1 MSTYTDNNVNYTFTL
16 GFGIASVSRSNR
28 AANNITILAEF
39 TIDDEVY
46 VVTSIDNNAFAYCFN
61 LSGVT
66 IPGFVTSIGNY
77 AFNSCTRLTR
87 ITMYDSVTSIGE
99 YAFQSC
105 SSLTSLTIPD
115 SVTSIGRYAFS
126 GCSSLTSIGIPN
138 SVTSIERS
146 IIQGCSSLTS
156 ITIHRSVTSIN
167 TYQLFSGCTSLITIN
182 VDTDNEYYSSI
193 SGVLFNKLATTLFT
207 YPQGLIGSYTI
218 PNSVTSIDL
227 NAFGDCTNLTEV
239 IIPNSVTSIGDAAFA
254 SCANLTNVIIPNS
267 VTSIGAQAFRFCVQ
281 FTKVIIS
288 NFVTSIGNNAFA
300 NCSNLAKLIIGTSV
314 TYIGNYAFNSCNKL
328 TNVLFLG
335 DIIPTIESAS
345 WSPNFDNPSDTASY
359 IIGASN
365 TDRLTDIFS
374 IIRPLTRT
382 QMDSA
387 LLDRPSLRD
396 LIDAGATETYIL
408 SFGYTLQELKNAGF
422 TGKNPTS
429 KIELLHSLSFFTP
442 LAIELY
448 TDITSDLPLSLQ
460 NVSSNPISI
469 FAGLDNI
476 RISCS
481 NIPMM

>member
-1 MSTYTDNNVNYTFTL
+1 MPIYTDNNVNYTYEP
-16 GFGIASVSRSNR
+16 GSGIAVVSRSNR
-28 AANNITILAEF
+28 AAGNVEILDVLDIEGEDF
-39 TIDDEVY
+39 FVDSIDD
-46 VVTSIDNNAFAYCFN
+46 NAFAYCFN
-61 LSGVT
+61 LRGVT
-66 IPGFVTSIGNY
+66 IPDSVTSIGNY
-77 AFNSCTRLTR
+77 AFNSCTSLTR
-87 ITMYDSVTSIGE
+87 ITMSDSVTSIGA

-105 SSLTSLTIPD
+105 QSLITFEIPTYVTSIGQYAFSDCRSLTSLE
-115 SVTSIGRYAFS
+115 
-126 GCSSLTSIGIPN
+126 IPN
-138 SVTSIERS
+138 FVTSIERS
-146 IIQGCSSLTS
+146 IFQGCQSLTS
-156 ITIHRSVTSIN
+156 ITIPRSVTSIN
-167 TYQLFSGCTSLITIN
+167 TYQLFSGCTSLISID
-182 VDTDNEYYSSI
+182 VDIRNIDYSSI
-193 SGVLFNKLATTLFT
+193 SGVLFNKSATTLFV
-207 YPQGLIGSYTI
+207 YPRGLIGSYTI
-218 PNSVTSIDL
+218 PNSVTSIDT
-227 NAFGDCTNLTEV
+227 ASFQDCYNLTEV
-239 IIPNSVTSIGDAAFA
+239 IIPTSVTSIGVNAFQ
-254 SCANLTNVIIPNS
+254 SCYNLTNVIIPNS
-267 VTSIGAQAFRFCVQ
+267 VTSIGQSAFNSCSK

-288 NFVTSIGNNAFA
+288 NSVTSIGTMAF
-300 NCSNLAKLIIGTSV
+300 NSCSNLAKLIIGNSV
-314 TYIGNYAFNSCNKL
+314 ANIGNLAFQNCNKL

-335 DIIPTIESAS
+335 DIPTIESS
-345 WSPNFDNPSDTASY
+345 WGPDFTNTSDTASY

-408 SFGYTLQELKNAGF
+408 SFDYTLQELKNAGF

-448 TDITSDLPLSLQ
+448 TDITSDLPFSLQ

>member
-1 MSTYTDNNVNYTFTL
+1 MPIYRQSDINYTYEP
-16 GFGIASVSRSNR
+16 GSGIAVVSRSNR

-39 TIDDEVY
+39 TIDDDVY
-46 VVTSIDNNAFAYCFN
+46 VVTSIDAYAFAYCFN
-61 LSGVT
+61 LRGVT
-66 IPGFVTSIGNY
+66 IPGFVTSIGNN
-77 AFNSCTRLTR
+77 AFSGSNRLMR
-87 ITMYDSVTSIGE
+87 ITFTPISELTNIGQF
-99 YAFQSC
+99 AFQSC
-105 SSLTSLTIPD
+105 SSLTSLAIPN
-115 SVTSIGRYAFS
+115 SVTSIGQYAFS
-126 GCSSLTSIGIPN
+126 DCISLTSLEIPN

-146 IIQGCSSLTS
+146 IIQGCQSLTS
-156 ITIHRSVTSIN
+156 FKFSSSVTSIN
-167 TYQLFSGCTSLITIN
+167 TYQLFSGCTSLISID
-182 VDTDNEYYSSI
+182 VDILNHNYSSLL
-193 SGVLFNKLATTLFT
+193 GVLFNKSATTLLV
-207 YPQGLIGSYTI
+207 YPRGLIGSYTI
-218 PNSVTSIDL
+218 PDSVTSIDL
-227 NAFGDCTNLTEV
+227 DAFGDCTNLTNV
-239 IIPNSVTSIGDAAFA
+239 IIPNSVTSIGDSAFK

-267 VTSIGAQAFRFCVQ
+267 VTSIGAQAFRYCVQ

-359 IIGASN
+359 IIGAEN
-365 TDRLTDIFS
+365 TDILTNLFS

-408 SFGYTLQELKNAGF
+408 SFGYTLTELKNAGF
-422 TGKNPTS
+422 TGKKPTS

-442 LAIELY
+442 QAIELS
-448 TDITSDLPLSLQ
+448 TDITSDSPFSLQ
-460 NVSSNPISI
+460 NVSSNPIRI
-469 FAGLDNI
+469 FASINNI
-476 RISCS
+476 NLGVTNKS
-481 NIPMM
+481 